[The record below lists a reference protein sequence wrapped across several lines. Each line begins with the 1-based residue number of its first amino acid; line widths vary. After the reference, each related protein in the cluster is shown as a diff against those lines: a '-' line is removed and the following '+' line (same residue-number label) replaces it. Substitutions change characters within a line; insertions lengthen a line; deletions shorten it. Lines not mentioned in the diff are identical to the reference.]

1 MLGNFSYCNPVKL
14 YFGEDS
20 LQYLNIELSKYG
32 SNVVL
37 VYGGG
42 SIKKNGIYD
51 EVIKILKN
59 NKKNIAEI
67 SGVMP
72 NPTLKKLYEGIEIAR
87 EHKADLLLAV
97 VARYAITPRL
107 LRYRQT

>member
-42 SIKKNGIYD
+42 SVKKM
-51 EVIKILKN
+51 V
-59 NKKNIAEI
+59 
-67 SGVMP
+67 SM
-72 NPTLKKLYEGIEIAR
+72 TR
-87 EHKADLLLAV
+87 
-97 VARYAITPRL
+97 
-107 LRYRQT
+107 